1 MAQPSVNKFP
11 SYVASHLKRVY
22 WTLSVSV
29 ALMFI
34 GMVVHT
40 YTSIGYTLVPQVL
53 VFASLL
59 LFVSFPRN
67 PQTEKTRKYL
77 LYCFSTMVGCEL
89 GPLVEV
95 AFERDPDIVLNAVSG
110 TAVVFLCFT
119 GAAVVAERKSYLFL
133 GGFLSS
139 VLSILLLFSVFSFI
153 IPLKIEEYVQ
163 LYLGLVMFVGYVL
176 FDTQLIIERAYN
188 GSTDAVSDA
197 VTLFIDFVG
206 IFVRI
211 LVALLKN
218 SSEKESKEKRKRK

>member
-1 MAQPSVNKFP
+1 M
-11 SYVASHLKRVY
+11 
-22 WTLSVSV
+22 
-29 ALMFI
+29 
-34 GMVVHT
+34 
-40 YTSIGYTLVPQVL
+40 
-53 VFASLL
+53 
-59 LFVSFPRN
+59 
-67 PQTEKTRKYL
+67 
-77 LYCFSTMVGCEL
+77 
-89 GPLVEV
+89 EV

-218 SSEKESKEKRKRK
+218 SREKESKEKRK